1 MAGQRP
7 GDTLPVSHRSARPAA
22 VSASHAGLAPNLAAA
37 PGRLIAPNYGSAGPS
52 APRFRYR
59 HTAAV

>member
-22 VSASHAGLAPNLAAA
+22 VSASHAGLAPNLAL
-37 PGRLIAPNYGSAGPS
+37 PVPQIFRLDL
-52 APRFRYR
+52 
-59 HTAAV
+59 